1 MRLSLAQLEE
11 FKSEGALAI
20 PGLIPTGVIE
30 GWQAQMREACS
41 EGVDLHEP
49 DTWPAG
55 RYAPTG
61 GWPEFSPNLYNV
73 TNLQCIVEQVG
84 GGAFAASHP
93 AGLPWTPQVPMTR
106 VILPSAP
113 GTQWQAPV

>member
-41 EGVDLHEP
+41 EGVDLDEP
-49 DTWPAG
+49 DT
-55 RYAPTG
+55 
-61 GWPEFSPNLYNV
+61 
-73 TNLQCIVEQVG
+73 
-84 GGAFAASHP
+84 
-93 AGLPWTPQVPMTR
+93 
-106 VILPSAP
+106 
-113 GTQWQAPV
+113 